1 MNNPGIFQDLINLFH
16 TALAPGLAAIRPKI
30 MGLFT
35 FLLFLE
41 TARVASGWVLG
52 AEHFPQSFLRFLFR
66 TGLCLWLVLN
76 YATILHLANDS
87 FIQLGLLAGG
97 NALTVAQ
104 FLDPGAYL
112 AIGFRAGKV
121 LWDAYWAHTGWRSF
135 ATAIPYFLA
144 WVFFVLAYAIMAIQV
159 FVIQV
164 ELAITT
170 VAALV
175 MLPFAVLRGTGWI
188 ASGAISSLINV
199 GFRFFLLALLAS
211 LVFPVLGQL
220 TAVNT
225 TLETVFLMVIVPW
238 TMVLLFW
245 KAPAIAAGILA
256 GHPGLTAGQVV
267 RAGVGTAMMAG
278 AGAGLVNAGGRTAL
292 RGLSHATNKVSGGRI
307 TLPAPAAPRQPTRQV
322 LLQTLSHSARYLTS
336 DTHGGGANAN
346 LP

>member
-1 MNNPGIFQDLINLFH
+1 MNNPGIFQDLLNLFH
-16 TALAPGLAAIRPKI
+16 TALAPDLAAIRPTI

-52 AEHFPQSFLRFLFR
+52 AEHFPQAFLRFLFH

-76 YATILHLANDS
+76 YATILNLANDS

-144 WVFFVLAYAIMAIQV
+144 WVFFVLGYAIMAIQV

-188 ASGAISSLINV
+188 ASGALSALINV

-225 TLETVFLMVIVPW
+225 TLETVFLMVIV
-238 TMVLLFW
+238 
-245 KAPAIAAGILA
+245 
-256 GHPGLTAGQVV
+256 
-267 RAGVGTAMMAG
+267 
-278 AGAGLVNAGGRTAL
+278 
-292 RGLSHATNKVSGGRI
+292 
-307 TLPAPAAPRQPTRQV
+307 
-322 LLQTLSHSARYLTS
+322 
-336 DTHGGGANAN
+336 
-346 LP
+346 